1 MKEIQCFFC
10 SQDVH
15 DIDYKDTELL
25 RGFIS
30 GQMKIIDPRYSS
42 VCARHQRRLA
52 QAIKRAR
59 VLGLMPFV
67 RVN

>member
-42 VCARHQRRLA
+42 VCARHQSRLA

-67 RVN
+67 RAN

>member
-42 VCARHQRRLA
+42 VCARHQRGLA
-52 QAIKRAR
+52 QAIKRSR

-67 RVN
+67 RAN